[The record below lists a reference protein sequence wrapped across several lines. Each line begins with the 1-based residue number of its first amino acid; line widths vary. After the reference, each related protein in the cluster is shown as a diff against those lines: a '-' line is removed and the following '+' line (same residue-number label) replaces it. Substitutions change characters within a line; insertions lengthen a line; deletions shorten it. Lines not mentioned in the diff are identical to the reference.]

1 MSSLITAVNRSQAF
15 LALCLLTVAQ
25 GSKFIVHDSNKMFS
39 HTLQALVYVGLRATA
54 AIKAKKKLNSYFT
67 CMSHKSL
74 ALTLATRGRSDFSH
88 VSSGSQELSAFC
100 FCQVI
105 SVPACM
111 RSELCTFAFP
121 GRKYQLLSA
130 VDVL

>member
-1 MSSLITAVNRSQAF
+1 MIRTF
-15 LALCLLTVAQ
+15 
-25 GSKFIVHDSNKMFS
+25 
-39 HTLQALVYVGLRATA
+39 
-54 AIKAKKKLNSYFT
+54 
-67 CMSHKSL
+67 HKSMVL
-74 ALTLATRGRSDFSH
+74 ILATRGRSNFSH
-88 VSSGSQELSAFC
+88 VSSGSQELFVLH

-105 SVPACM
+105 SVAACM